1 MPCSN
6 FLFQIHDAGSC
17 NLRPQAEEASRI
29 QESKHRCDV
38 LLVGLKR
45 LRVGFLAVI
54 GLIRQSQT
62 RLNNVGHRL
71 LGAGVLFYPEGN
83 RGADALALQHAQV
96 VRQLFRVRRHQL
108 VQIFGQRRRSR
119 SVHSLNVHVGGIHDP
134 RTAFVFLND
143 VMDEFLGFVAKR
155 VKSPVNTAVI
165 GNNVGLNPGAIN
177 KLIQILH
184 ALHSMSDVPVS
195 VVCMTSYRFPPA
207 KMTGPFFAVLGVTL
221 LVLGTPAVLSLA
233 LPDHD
238 PETEPVVLDDPE
250 WRQPIDG
257 VECSVN
263 YDSVANQAWDCGDTL
278 VEAYLTS
285 DVDDDELALRR
296 AVRATTCLLY
306 TSPSP
311 RDS

>member
-1 MPCSN
+1 
-6 FLFQIHDAGSC
+6 
-17 NLRPQAEEASRI
+17 
-29 QESKHRCDV
+29 
-38 LLVGLKR
+38 
-45 LRVGFLAVI
+45 
-54 GLIRQSQT
+54 
-62 RLNNVGHRL
+62 
-71 LGAGVLFYPEGN
+71 
-83 RGADALALQHAQV
+83 
-96 VRQLFRVRRHQL
+96 
-108 VQIFGQRRRSR
+108 
-119 SVHSLNVHVGGIHDP
+119 
-134 RTAFVFLND
+134 
-143 VMDEFLGFVAKR
+143 
-155 VKSPVNTAVI
+155 
-165 GNNVGLNPGAIN
+165 
-177 KLIQILH
+177 
-184 ALHSMSDVPVS
+184 MSDVPIS

-296 AVRATTCLLY
+296 AVRATTFGSMPKEEVESQDGILVLRTY
-306 TSPSP
+306 TYIPVVAFSVAKDDLNYELVFSDGNPEEIA
-311 RDS
+311 DQFMEAFK

>member
-1 MPCSN
+1 
-6 FLFQIHDAGSC
+6 
-17 NLRPQAEEASRI
+17 
-29 QESKHRCDV
+29 
-38 LLVGLKR
+38 
-45 LRVGFLAVI
+45 
-54 GLIRQSQT
+54 
-62 RLNNVGHRL
+62 
-71 LGAGVLFYPEGN
+71 
-83 RGADALALQHAQV
+83 
-96 VRQLFRVRRHQL
+96 
-108 VQIFGQRRRSR
+108 
-119 SVHSLNVHVGGIHDP
+119 
-134 RTAFVFLND
+134 
-143 VMDEFLGFVAKR
+143 
-155 VKSPVNTAVI
+155 
-165 GNNVGLNPGAIN
+165 
-177 KLIQILH
+177 
-184 ALHSMSDVPVS
+184 MSDVPVS

-296 AVRATTCLLY
+296 AVRATTFGSMPKEEVENQDGILVLRTY
-306 TSPSP
+306 TYIPVVAFSVTKDDLNYELVFSDGNPEEIA
-311 RDS
+311 DQFMEAFK